1 MNTVL
6 SDEIDKERERNEIL
20 HEKLCD
26 YFAELCDLW
35 DIEFIEVTAEGEE
48 ILRSVAAQ
56 VRDVSYKHLVLGPT
70 SNVNLN

>member
-1 MNTVL
+1 MG
-6 SDEIDKERERNEIL
+6 EC
-20 HEKLCD
+20 KL
-26 YFAELCDLW
+26 FGMWSQVESELLAELCDLW

-48 ILRSVAAQ
+48 ILKSVAAQ